1 MSNSVCVLSL
11 TCHLQDE
18 VAECGQWLGPQTP
31 LSGHKNRNAPP
42 RTTTTSRLRTTIV
55 IPEIYQRFA
64 RRLLLFCARFPGVP
78 TLLKLR
84 LRLFQG
90 RPNGPS
96 ASSDR

>member
-55 IPEIYQRFA
+55 IPEIYHDS
-64 RRLLLFCARFPGVP
+64 PG
-78 TLLKLR
+78 
-84 LRLFQG
+84 
-90 RPNGPS
+90 
-96 ASSDR
+96 ASSCFVHAFQASQLF